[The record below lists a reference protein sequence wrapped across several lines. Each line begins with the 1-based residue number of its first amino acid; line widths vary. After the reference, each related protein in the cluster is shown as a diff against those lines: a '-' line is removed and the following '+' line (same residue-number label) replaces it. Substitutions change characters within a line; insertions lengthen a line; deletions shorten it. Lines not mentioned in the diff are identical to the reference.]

1 MAVARVSDVLWWRR
15 RNVVFFA
22 FVLKSDIYWLLTAAI
37 LLLDLPRNV
46 TFLELL
52 DELLVLGALV
62 GAVRAVVHDET
73 VAV

>member
-1 MAVARVSDVLWWRR
+1 MAVARVSDVLGWRR

-22 FVLKSDIYWLLTAAI
+22 FVLECDIYWLFTAPI
-37 LLLDLPRNV
+37 LLLDLLRNV